1 MWVEGEKND
10 LKREEEAKYMFDGW
24 EEDEV
29 GPEHFKIIS
38 KLGQG
43 SFG

>member
-1 MWVEGEKND
+1 
-10 LKREEEAKYMFDGW
+10 MFDGW
-24 EEDEV
+24 EEDSV

-43 SFG
+43 SFGIVYVAEKLNVKDDGETV